1 MWLIILTESLKERE
15 AIGSLQKLPDYKDHF
30 LPMYRKERLNGGKR
44 EVVFLPLIT
53 RIVFLKLEFPAFKRT
68 ENLMVHIRKSFNDK
82 GYILLNEE
90 VLVDGEKQMRQK
102 NTRLRLMCVTDAEK
116 SVEERIKDAT
126 VSDSDIDSLRLFVDQ
141 MNSTMTE
148 YSVVDD
154 NYELLSSVNDT
165 VMFTEGPYKGFQGV
179 VKQKTVKGN
188 RSRYFY
194 LRVANWTFCIP
205 NARRGRYVVMKEATH
220 GKKAKEVTAWTNADL
235 LLERFQALSCC
246 EGLTEQEAFT
256 LADDSASLLR
266 LLLSG
271 LGNNRKIEDFVRET
285 ASNPKLCDTTPYQ
298 LLLLFLC
305 GSKHPKATVGKGKDV
320 VPTLTS
326 REASAL
332 ISLNRH
338 YLSTHNSID
347 YVLTTHIP
355 DITLRPF
362 LTPYVG
368 HDVRDAQRKPAP
380 TVIRHKD
387 FTEYIIKVNVG
398 RGNYNA
404 HIGVKDNVCFVNWG
418 DFSRKCEESKS
429 DEFIADLRKKGM
441 PRLAALLESGQYPF
455 YKDDKNHIHGFM
467 LSDDFSSFNSLSL
480 SFLRPLLAA
489 AEESFRSS
497 RLLPLRNL
505 LRRSVLLHRDP
516 VIDQL
521 VPVNPDME
529 AILYDDKGNLRKSL
543 EEVARLSD
551 YVTRIDSALME
562 SMQVNRI
569 NYAITLYH
577 QLLASVSGYIETALE
592 TGAPTTF
599 THLNTICTAA
609 YNAVQ
614 SGKSYLT
621 TLDCPTPQ
629 EECVRTS
636 LLRQFDEAMTR
647 HSPTIAYLRHSPS
660 YLRTGLPT
668 CISHPLKINK

>member
-15 AIGSLQKLPDYKDHF
+15 TIGSLQKLPDYKDHF

-102 NTRLRLMCVTDAEK
+102 NTHLRLMCVTDAEK

-266 LLLSG
+266 LLLSS

-320 VPTLTS
+320 VPTLTP

-332 ISLNRH
+332 ISLNRY
-338 YLSTHNSID
+338 YLSTPNTID

-387 FTEYIIKVNVG
+387 FTEYIIKVKLG
-398 RGNYNA
+398 G
-404 HIGVKDNVCFVNWG
+404 
-418 DFSRKCEESKS
+418 
-429 DEFIADLRKKGM
+429 
-441 PRLAALLESGQYPF
+441 
-455 YKDDKNHIHGFM
+455 
-467 LSDDFSSFNSLSL
+467 
-480 SFLRPLLAA
+480 
-489 AEESFRSS
+489 
-497 RLLPLRNL
+497 
-505 LRRSVLLHRDP
+505 
-516 VIDQL
+516 
-521 VPVNPDME
+521 
-529 AILYDDKGNLRKSL
+529 GNLQCPYWSKGQCLFRQLGRFLK
-543 EEVARLSD
+543 EMRGVEKR
-551 YVTRIDSALME
+551 RI
-562 SMQVNRI
+562 
-569 NYAITLYH
+569 
-577 QLLASVSGYIETALE
+577 
-592 TGAPTTF
+592 
-599 THLNTICTAA
+599 
-609 YNAVQ
+609 
-614 SGKSYLT
+614 
-621 TLDCPTPQ
+621 
-629 EECVRTS
+629 
-636 LLRQFDEAMTR
+636 
-647 HSPTIAYLRHSPS
+647 HSRP
-660 YLRTGLPT
+660 
-668 CISHPLKINK
+668 

>member
-1 MWLIILTESLKERE
+1 
-15 AIGSLQKLPDYKDHF
+15 
-30 LPMYRKERLNGGKR
+30 MYRKERLNGGKR

-271 LGNNRKIEDFVRET
+271 LGNNRKIEDFVRDT

-332 ISLNRH
+332 ISLNRY
-338 YLSTHNSID
+338 YLSTPNSID

-355 DITLRPF
+355 DITIRPF

-398 RGNYNA
+398 GGNYNA

-467 LSDDFSSFNSLSL
+467 LSDDFSSFDSLSL

-599 THLNTICTAA
+599 THLNAICTAA

>member
-1 MWLIILTESLKERE
+1 
-15 AIGSLQKLPDYKDHF
+15 
-30 LPMYRKERLNGGKR
+30 MYRKERLNGGKR

-338 YLSTHNSID
+338 YLSTPNTID
-347 YVLTTHIP
+347 YLLTTHIP
-355 DITLRPF
+355 DITPRPF
-362 LTPYVG
+362 PPPLFG

-516 VIDQL
+516 VINQP

-543 EEVARLSD
+543 EEVAKLSD
-551 YVTRIDSALME
+551 YVTRIDSALKE
-562 SMQVNRI
+562 SMHVNRI

-599 THLNTICTAA
+599 TQLNAICTAA

-614 SGKSYLT
+614 SGKSYLI

>member
-1 MWLIILTESLKERE
+1 MWLVILTESLKERE

-271 LGNNRKIEDFVRET
+271 LGNNRKIEDFVRDT

-332 ISLNRH
+332 ISLNRY
-338 YLSTHNSID
+338 YLSTPNSID

-355 DITLRPF
+355 DITIRPF

-398 RGNYNA
+398 GGNYNA

-543 EEVARLSD
+543 EEVAKLSD
-551 YVTRIDSALME
+551 YVTRIDCDLKE
-562 SMQVNRI
+562 SMHVNRI

-599 THLNTICTAA
+599 THLNAICTAA

-668 CISHPLKINK
+668 CISPPLKINK

>member
-1 MWLIILTESLKERE
+1 MWLVILTESLKERE

-235 LLERFQALSCC
+235 LLERFQALSCF

-332 ISLNRH
+332 ISLNRY
-338 YLSTHNSID
+338 YLSTPNTID

-529 AILYDDKGNLRKSL
+529 AILYDEKGNLRKSP

-551 YVTRIDSALME
+551 YVTRIDSALKE
-562 SMQVNRI
+562 SMHVNRI

-636 LLRQFDEAMTR
+636 ILRQFDEAMTR

>member
-1 MWLIILTESLKERE
+1 
-15 AIGSLQKLPDYKDHF
+15 
-30 LPMYRKERLNGGKR
+30 MYRKERLNGGKR

-68 ENLMVHIRKSFNDK
+68 ENLMIHIRKSFNDK

-305 GSKHPKATVGKGKDV
+305 GSKHPKATIGKGKDV

-338 YLSTHNSID
+338 YLSTPNTID

-529 AILYDDKGNLRKSL
+529 AILYDEKGNLRKSP

-562 SMQVNRI
+562 SMHVNRI

-599 THLNTICTAA
+599 TQLNTICTAA

-614 SGKSYLT
+614 SGKSYLI

-629 EECVRTS
+629 EETVRTS

>member
-1 MWLIILTESLKERE
+1 
-15 AIGSLQKLPDYKDHF
+15 
-30 LPMYRKERLNGGKR
+30 MYRKERLNGGKR

-332 ISLNRH
+332 ISLNRY
-338 YLSTHNSID
+338 YLSTPNSID

-398 RGNYNA
+398 GGNYNA

-529 AILYDDKGNLRKSL
+529 AILYDEKGNLRKSL

-551 YVTRIDSALME
+551 YVTRIDSALKE

-592 TGAPTTF
+592 TGTPTTF
-599 THLNTICTAA
+599 THLNAICTAA

>member
-1 MWLIILTESLKERE
+1 
-15 AIGSLQKLPDYKDHF
+15 
-30 LPMYRKERLNGGKR
+30 MYRKERLNGGKR

-332 ISLNRH
+332 ISLNRY
-338 YLSTHNSID
+338 YLSTPNTID

-398 RGNYNA
+398 GGNYNA

-529 AILYDDKGNLRKSL
+529 AILYDEKGNLRKSL

-551 YVTRIDSALME
+551 YVTRIDSALKE

-592 TGAPTTF
+592 TGTPTTF
-599 THLNTICTAA
+599 THLNAICTAA

>member
-1 MWLIILTESLKERE
+1 
-15 AIGSLQKLPDYKDHF
+15 
-30 LPMYRKERLNGGKR
+30 MYRKERLNGGKR

-102 NTRLRLMCVTDAEK
+102 NTHLRLMCVTDAEK

-332 ISLNRH
+332 ISLNRY
-338 YLSTHNSID
+338 YLSTPNSID

-529 AILYDDKGNLRKSL
+529 AILYDDKGNLRKSP

-551 YVTRIDSALME
+551 YVTRIDSALKE

-599 THLNTICTAA
+599 TQLNAICTAA

-614 SGKSYLT
+614 SGRSYLI

-647 HSPTIAYLRHSPS
+647 HSPT

-668 CISHPLKINK
+668 CISHPLKIKK

>member
-1 MWLIILTESLKERE
+1 
-15 AIGSLQKLPDYKDHF
+15 
-30 LPMYRKERLNGGKR
+30 MYRKERLNGGKR

-102 NTRLRLMCVTDAEK
+102 NTRLRLMCVTDAVK

-256 LADDSASLLR
+256 LADGSASLLR

-332 ISLNRH
+332 ISLNRY
-338 YLSTHNSID
+338 YLSTPNSID

-529 AILYDDKGNLRKSL
+529 AILYDDKGNLRESP

-592 TGAPTTF
+592 TGTPTTF
-599 THLNTICTAA
+599 TQLNAICTAA

-614 SGKSYLT
+614 SGKSYLI

-668 CISHPLKINK
+668 CISHHYT